1 MKEKVGKE
9 GKKKRGKEVGR
20 EDGRNQKEPNKNL
33 ISSGY
38 FTMH

>member
-9 GKKKRGKEVGR
+9 GKKKRGKEGGR
-20 EDGRNQKEPNKNL
+20 EEGRNQKEPNKNL
-33 ISSGY
+33 ISNGY

>member
-9 GKKKRGKEVGR
+9 GKKKRGKEGGR
-20 EDGRNQKEPNKNL
+20 EEGRNQKEPNKNL
-33 ISSGY
+33 ISRGY